1 MDAEQE
7 GNCSWA
13 CVDALFEMFFS
24 NRNNYSSNKIL
35 REDIRSLIAKHLSGS
50 KTTNPRLCHQDNVL
64 IGEKVNALLEIEP
77 RLKFKRA
84 MSRISWY
91 RFGFRS
97 QLHKVVLSNSFI
109 KDFGNWR
116 LMLSLTGKSHTVCDL
131 GSGIDKT
138 PALPITIANTAF
150 KGYTIDRFFH
160 CADRIRL
167 FSDKVDWQLVR
178 TDLVDVHKRKPPSK
192 TSSPKRSVK
201 DTVGANSYIAIEECI
216 SIAARDDKFT
226 WIQDKK
232 VGGRYPSTVTRDEL
246 AELLIDKFDN
256 ILTCSKS
263 VIKRA
268 LSDFVFR
275 PKAGSRDLG

>member
-7 GNCSWA
+7 GSASWT
-13 CVDALFEMFFS
+13 CVNALFEMFFS
-24 NRNNYSSNKIL
+24 NRNNYSSNKIS

-50 KTTNPRLCHQDNVL
+50 KTTNARLCHQDNVL

-91 RFGFRS
+91 RFGFRA
-97 QLHKVVLSNSFI
+97 QLHKAVLSNSFI

-138 PALPITIANTAF
+138 PTLPITIANTAF

-167 FSDKVDWQLVR
+167 FSDKIDWQLVR
-178 TDLVDVHKRKPPSK
+178 TELVGAHVIKSTSK
-192 TSSPKRSVK
+192 TSSPKRPVK
-201 DTVGANSYIAIEECI
+201 NTVGANSYIAIEKCI
-216 SIAARDDKFT
+216 AIAAKDEKFL

-232 VGGRYPSTVTRDEL
+232 VGDRYPSTVTRDEL
-246 AELLIDKFDN
+246 AELLLGKFSS

-268 LSDFVFR
+268 LSDFVSG
-275 PKAGSRDLG
+275 PKARRRALA